1 MNKVIT
7 FNKTG
12 YDPFID
18 FIKAYAII
26 CVLIGH
32 TLFLHDYWGY
42 GLWAGMQVPLFVLV
56 QAFHSFKKET
66 PDFNLKK
73 ILLRVILPY
82 VVVQSIALI
91 FLFCKD
97 PSGIYSFVGSGGAGP
112 GSYYPW
118 IYIQIALLLPFVKN
132 LIKKNKEHQT
142 VILMVGSINS

>member
-132 LIKKNKEHQT
+132 LIKKNKEHHT